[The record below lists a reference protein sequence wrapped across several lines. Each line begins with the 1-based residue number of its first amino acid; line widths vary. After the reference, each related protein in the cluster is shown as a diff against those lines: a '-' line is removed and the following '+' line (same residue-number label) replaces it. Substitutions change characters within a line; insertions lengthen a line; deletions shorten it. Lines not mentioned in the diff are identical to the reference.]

1 MAINPFVFIQ
11 YNLYSIIFLLL
22 IFYQPKFYP
31 QLNKINGEPKTVHS
45 HVDTDTTVMLS
56 VLLSS
61 DHSGPEPDSGQV
73 RWVRLQQ
80 PARQHR
86 YHNDRG
92 LFRPGLPRQQGLMA
106 PSQTSSWSLRPFCLS
121 HCSSLSFTVRI
132 YFPYPLIFLFFTFFW
147 VVYWN
152 THILVNWKIGFLW
165 YLCDPFCLYLWSILF
180 ISSWLIW
187 LSASDLNNFQVHFR
201 FNYKMATTVWFQPT
215 ILDCL
220 IAVVF
225 KNCSFGWKFYFYLE

>member
-56 VLLSS
+56 GLLFS

-86 YHNDRG
+86 YHNGRG

-132 YFPYPLIFLFFTFFW
+132 YFPYPLIFFIFYFF
-147 VVYWN
+147 
-152 THILVNWKIGFLW
+152 LG
-165 YLCDPFCLYLWSILF
+165 CLLKYSYISELKDWIFMVLMWSILF
-180 ISSWLIW
+180 ISVIHFVYIFMIDLTFCIW
-187 LSASDLNNFQVHFR
+187 
-201 FNYKMATTVWFQPT
+201 
-215 ILDCL
+215 
-220 IAVVF
+220 F
-225 KNCSFGWKFYFYLE
+225 KQFPGTFSF